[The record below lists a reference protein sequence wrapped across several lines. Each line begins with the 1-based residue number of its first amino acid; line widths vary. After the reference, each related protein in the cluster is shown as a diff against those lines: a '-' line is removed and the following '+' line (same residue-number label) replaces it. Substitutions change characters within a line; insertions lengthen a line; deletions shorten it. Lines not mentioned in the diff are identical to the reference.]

1 MDSLVGKIGLF
12 LLTNAI
18 ASLREATPTLATGI
32 AIIANLSAIAPATG
46 QITPATGGGS
56 VVNTHGNQIDI
67 SGGNLSRDNANLFHS
82 FQKFGLD
89 SNQTANFLSN
99 PNIRNILG
107 RVIGGDPSI
116 INGLLQVIG
125 GNSNLFLINPSGI
138 VFGANARLNI
148 PGDFTATTA
157 NSIWFGTN
165 KFNAIGNNDYAN
177 LVGTPNAFG
186 FSASQP
192 GSIIN
197 FGNLKVGT
205 GNNLNLIGGTVVSTG
220 NLSAPGGNIT
230 VASVPGQNLLRI
242 SQTGHILSLEVQSPS
257 DTSPTPLTLLDLLTG
272 INGGNADSLTVN
284 SNGQVELTG
293 SGLTVNSG
301 DVVAKNI
308 TAQSATL
315 SAANNLTLFESQLQ
329 TTGDLNLLA
338 KDTIRVR
345 DGITNPFLAQ
355 AGGNLYIQGNQ
366 NIDILSL
373 NHPQTP
379 FVSGGNLSLV
389 SDGVVSGDA
398 HFYSGGQFAIK
409 NLSGGAGT
417 FQSLFDPI
425 IRANGDVIF
434 GDYTGAALKV
444 EATGSIKGG
453 NIKITSADTS
463 GSIPSSDPDY
473 TALTTTR
480 ALILRAGLAAITP
493 ENFPSSN
500 GGTSFTTPTSSL
512 GLPAGS
518 IEVGNI
524 DTRSGNSPSGSITL
538 SGAGTI
544 NAGSLHSKDIFL
556 SGKEINLLG
565 GANSVS
571 GTGNLVLQPSTSN
584 QNINLGGTDD
594 SGTATLDLT
603 ISDLTSFKNG
613 FNFIK
618 VGRNDGNGIVNIV
631 SDVVKLFQDT
641 ITITSPGGNLT
652 VNSNIKIT
660 ATDNPSLLN
669 ADVATI
675 ILNKDIDVTTN
686 NQPITL
692 LPKVLF
698 GNGANFSLNSGNAD
712 ITFANTIDGSGDLTL
727 RAGTGNINFGDAIGG
742 TTPLSSLKILSAAN
756 TNILGNITTIG
767 DIYFGSPLTL
777 TGINQVFNSNA
788 GSITATGNITTNYP
802 ITLLAKGNIST
813 KDIST
818 NPTPNP
824 TPTST
829 SNPTPSSTPNPT
841 PSSTPNPTPSS
852 TPDNFILK
860 SNTGTVTTENITT
873 NGSGITIEAKDS
885 IKAGVLNSSS
895 NTDNGGAV
903 KLDANNDIEVSAIN
917 TQSKNGIGGNVD
929 ITTNQFFRA
938 IDTFLDS
945 NNINASISTL
955 GGADSGNVTIRHG
968 GNGNTAFVVGNGTIN
983 GTAGAISS
991 SSSNVISPIQSF
1003 LNSYNQGTI
1012 QIITQSNTNPS
1023 IDIIDPN
1030 KDFIPPE
1037 IPTELPIIDNNN
1049 PVVFDPF
1056 LIQEIEENFT
1066 NEFKQYLEI
1075 TDDFP
1080 TKSLSDIQADLRK
1093 IQEATGVK
1101 PAVIYARFSPSADI
1115 STKDK
1120 DLLYLV
1126 LVTAEGKPIKKQ
1138 VDDATRQKV
1147 LQIARNFYGEISVP
1161 QEATNNKYLASAQ
1174 QLHQWLI
1181 KPLEEELQK
1190 QGVTNLVFSM
1200 DAGLRSIPLAA
1211 LQDGKKF
1218 LVEKYSLGILPSLSL
1233 TDTNYVSIKNS
1244 QVLAMGASE
1253 FAKNQNQSPL
1263 KAVPVELSTIV
1274 QKLWTG
1280 KSFLNR
1286 EFTLNNLKRQ
1296 RQSYEI
1302 IHLATHVDFVSEKSR
1317 QSYLQLYDR
1326 KLNFNEVRQLGW
1338 NNPKVQLLVLS
1349 ACKSAIGD
1357 DKNAELGFAGLA
1369 VNTGVKTSVASLWY
1383 ISDAGTLGLITEF
1396 YGQLKTA
1403 PIKAEALRQ
1412 AQIAMIKGQ
1421 VRIEGNK
1428 LISGNNSIDLSPEL
1442 ASYLT
1447 QNIVGDLS
1455 HPFYWAA
1462 FTMIGNPW

>member
-1 MDSLVGKIGLF
+1 MNSLVGKIGLF

-18 ASLREATPTLATGI
+18 ASLREATPTLALGI
-32 AIIANLSAIAPATG
+32 AIIANLSAIAPATA

-56 VVNTHGNQIDI
+56 VVNTHGNQINI

-89 SNQTANFLSN
+89 SNQIANFLSN

-116 INGLLQVIG
+116 INGLLQVSG

-157 NSIWFGTN
+157 NSIWLGAN

-186 FSASQP
+186 FSAFQP

-197 FGNLKVGT
+197 FGNLAVGS

-230 VASVPGQNLLRI
+230 VASVTGQNLLRI

-257 DTSPTPLTLLDLLTG
+257 DTSPTPATLLDLLTG
-272 INGGNADSLTVN
+272 INGGNANSLTVN

-338 KDTIRVR
+338 KDTVRIR
-345 DGITNPFLAQ
+345 DSITNPFLAQ
-355 AGGNLYIQGNQ
+355 AEGNLYIQGNQ
-366 NIDILSL
+366 NIDILAL
-373 NHPQTP
+373 NHPHTP

-389 SDGVVSGDA
+389 SNGVVSGDA

-417 FQSLFDPI
+417 LVSLFDPI

-453 NIKITSADTS
+453 NIKITSPDIS

-500 GGTSFTTPTSSL
+500 GGTSFTTPSNSL

-538 SGAGTI
+538 SAAGTI
-544 NAGSLHSKDIFL
+544 NAGSLHSQDIFI

-613 FNFIK
+613 FSSIK
-618 VGRNDGNGIVNIV
+618 IGRNDGNGIVNIV
-631 SDVVKLFQDT
+631 SNVVKLFPDP

-652 VNSNIKIT
+652 VNTNITIT

-675 ILNKDIDVTTN
+675 IVNKDIDVTTN
-686 NQPITL
+686 NQPISL

-698 GNGANFSLNSGNAD
+698 GNGASFALNSGNAD
-712 ITFANTIDGSGDLTL
+712 ITFANTIDGNGNLNL
-727 RAGTGNINFGDAIGG
+727 RAGTGNINFDGAIGG
-742 TTPLSSLKILSAAN
+742 TTPLSSLKITNAAN

-818 NPTPNP
+818 AT
-824 TPTST
+824 T
-829 SNPTPSSTPNPT
+829 NPT

-860 SNTGTVTTENITT
+860 SNTGTVSTQNITT
-873 NGSGITIEAKDS
+873 NGSGIAIEAKDS

-895 NTDNGGAV
+895 NTGNGGAV
-903 KLDANNDIEVSAIN
+903 ELDANNDIEVSAIN
-917 TQSKNGIGGNVD
+917 TQSTSGIGGNVD
-929 ITTNQFFRA
+929 IKTNQFFRA

-955 GGADSGNVTIRHG
+955 GGADSGAVTIRHG
-968 GNGNTAFVVGNGTIN
+968 GNGNTAFFVGNATLN

-1012 QIITQSNTNPS
+1012 QIITQSNTNPP

-1030 KDFIPPE
+1030 KDFIPPK

-1056 LIQEIEENFT
+1056 LVQEIEDDFT
-1066 NEFKQYLEI
+1066 NEFKQSLEI
-1075 TDDFP
+1075 TDEFP
-1080 TKSLSDIQADLRK
+1080 SKSLSKIQADLRK
-1093 IQEATGVK
+1093 VQKATGVK

-1138 VDDATRQKV
+1138 VNGATRQKV
-1147 LQIARNFYGEISVP
+1147 LQIAGNFYAAISVP
-1161 QEATNNKYLASAQ
+1161 QEATNKKYLASAQ

-1181 KPLEEELQK
+1181 NPLEEELQK

-1200 DAGLRSIPLAA
+1200 DVGLRSIPLAA
-1211 LQDGKKF
+1211 LQDGKQF

-1233 TDTNYVSIKNS
+1233 TDTTYVSLKNS

-1253 FAKNQNQSPL
+1253 FAKDQNQSPL
-1263 KAVPVELSTIV
+1263 RAVPVELSTIV

-1296 RQSYEI
+1296 RQSYGI

-1338 NNPKVQLLVLS
+1338 NNPQVQLLVLS

-1369 VNTGVKTSVASLWY
+1369 VKTGVKTSVASLWY

-1396 YGQLKTA
+1396 YKQLNTA

-1421 VRIEGNK
+1421 VRIESNK
-1428 LISGNNSIDLSPEL
+1428 LISGNNSIDVSPEL